1 MTLTKTQETEDQ
13 KELREQHESGVDID
27 TFMLAF
33 LHEQ

>member
-1 MTLTKTQETEDQ
+1 MTFEKTQETEDQ
-13 KELREQHESGVDID
+13 QELREQHESGVDID